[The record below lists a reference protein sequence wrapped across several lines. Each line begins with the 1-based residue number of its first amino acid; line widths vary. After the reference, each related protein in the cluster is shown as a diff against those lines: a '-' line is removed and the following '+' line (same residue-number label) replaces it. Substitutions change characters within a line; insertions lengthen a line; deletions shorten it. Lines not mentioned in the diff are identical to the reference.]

1 MALRLLGLGNQ
12 NFSDQNMPKEDH
24 LASVLC
30 PGESAFLL
38 IIISVTSVMTSSP
51 PTTASTRTITKTLS
65 ICLHFSLSPFFMLL
79 LFILNFTVDPKNQIN
94 LSLSF

>member
-65 ICLHFSLSPFFMLL
+65 QSVFTSLSL
-79 LFILNFTVDPKNQIN
+79 LFLCFSF
-94 LSLSF
+94 LS